1 MLAAIMVTIGN
12 AGGVGS
18 TVAGISR
25 VPFVVGIDHYLPA
38 AFGKIHP
45 RWKTPYVSIL
55 VQAIISGAILLAIQ
69 VNETV
74 NGAYQILVDA
84 AIILYFIPFLY
95 MYAAAMFLAESSR
108 PHSEIRN
115 AVLVPGGKFGVR
127 LCAGLGFLVVLG
139 GIGLSL
145 IPPAETRNATFFE
158 FKLVGCTAA
167 AVLIGSGFVLSRA
180 ASEAQEERAGR
191 SAGRLVLDRIGFL
204 PLLVFPEPDQEC
216 V

>member
-1 MLAAIMVTIGN
+1 
-12 AGGVGS
+12 
-18 TVAGISR
+18 
-25 VPFVVGIDHYLPA
+25 VVGIDHYLPA

-95 MYAAAMFLAESSR
+95 MYAAAMLLANR
-108 PHSEIRN
+108 PDRTENRN

-127 LCAGLGFLVVLG
+127 FCAGLAFVVVLA
-139 GIGLSL
+139 GIGFSL
-145 IPPAETRNATFFE
+145 IPPAETRNATIFE

-167 AVLIGSGFVLSRA
+167 AVLIGLGLYYRGLRA
-180 ASEAQEERAGR
+180 KREEERAGR
-191 SAGRLVLDRIGFL
+191 
-204 PLLVFPEPDQEC
+204 
-216 V
+216 